1 MTVALRAHVL
11 DVRLLRT
18 VHELRTKRDFL
29 HTVYGVE
36 GKGVENGVSFE
47 EVRAYLGLQEDAAD
61 RARDFWV
68 REGVLRCSPLG
79 HLALTYV
86 GVRRA
91 ERLEQGGWSLA
102 DL

>member
-36 GKGVENGVSFE
+36 GKGVEMGS
-47 EVRAYLGLQEDAAD
+47 ALK
-61 RARDFWV
+61 
-68 REGVLRCSPLG
+68 RC
-79 HLALTYV
+79 ALTWGFGKMQPIV
-86 GVRRA
+86 PEISG
-91 ERLEQGGWSLA
+91 
-102 DL
+102 